1 MNIYIENKKVSII
14 EKNINKIRKA
24 LYNNKVVDKNYS
36 TKIKKKLVDIID
48 KIPLYNIY
56 KDSYL
61 FIEPNNLYNKFFN
74 EMYRLKEHP
83 LFDYQEL
90 TKKFINFLFY
100 ESKELY
106 GDMTECIVPSFI
118 PYFKHIKPYFSKQ
131 ELLNFALN
139 MQLIKK
145 TEKIDYNKICS
156 IVSKNTINSIDIIK
170 HHTLIRNTNNQNLIK
185 SFTFYDS
192 YFYNNCLRNNKIF
205 DELLYNNIIK
215 LNNLINTSLSND
227 IIVYRF
233 IEDDS
238 YLKNFKKG
246 DIYTTDSFISC
257 TRNPFY
263 NVSKYIFG
271 LILLKINIPKE
282 INGIVLSIEGYSM
295 FPEEEEIIL
304 APFIELKLLNIDTTY
319 YHYEKNAK
327 IIKRY
332 EFLLQNKKKINIKKP
347 LTFSC
352 PIYIYNDLYK
362 KMENIED
369 SIYYFYEN
377 ICYNNYLFKLNIDNT
392 IYNFTV
398 IKYDSKNELYSKF
411 YYVNTSNGIL
421 INYLDNN
428 SIIYTF
434 ELTNECIYVNYC
446 SKYYPLR
453 QNFDEKKLIF
463 IIGVLGRIFK
473 IEDVIIF
480 PTYYPLSKLNNSLE
494 NDIKSYNY
502 DLYEYIKNKKKFYQE
517 YDTIYNINYNEIDKI
532 TKFNEN
538 IDYNINYELNINT
551 ILQKLGQKLFINQS
565 YYIKDSYLSY
575 YN

>member
-192 YFYNNCLRNNKIF
+192 YFY
-205 DELLYNNIIK
+205 
-215 LNNLINTSLSND
+215 S
-227 IIVYRF
+227 
-233 IEDDS
+233 
-238 YLKNFKKG
+238 
-246 DIYTTDSFISC
+246 
-257 TRNPFY
+257 
-263 NVSKYIFG
+263 
-271 LILLKINIPKE
+271 
-282 INGIVLSIEGYSM
+282 
-295 FPEEEEIIL
+295 
-304 APFIELKLLNIDTTY
+304 
-319 YHYEKNAK
+319 
-327 IIKRY
+327 
-332 EFLLQNKKKINIKKP
+332 
-347 LTFSC
+347 
-352 PIYIYNDLYK
+352 
-362 KMENIED
+362 
-369 SIYYFYEN
+369 
-377 ICYNNYLFKLNIDNT
+377 
-392 IYNFTV
+392 
-398 IKYDSKNELYSKF
+398 
-411 YYVNTSNGIL
+411 
-421 INYLDNN
+421 
-428 SIIYTF
+428 
-434 ELTNECIYVNYC
+434 
-446 SKYYPLR
+446 
-453 QNFDEKKLIF
+453 
-463 IIGVLGRIFK
+463 
-473 IEDVIIF
+473 
-480 PTYYPLSKLNNSLE
+480 
-494 NDIKSYNY
+494 
-502 DLYEYIKNKKKFYQE
+502 
-517 YDTIYNINYNEIDKI
+517 
-532 TKFNEN
+532 
-538 IDYNINYELNINT
+538 
-551 ILQKLGQKLFINQS
+551 
-565 YYIKDSYLSY
+565 
-575 YN
+575 